1 MTLVHSDVAP
11 ATPRRN
17 PHTDDERLA
26 LLRCLLADRSWTQDA
41 AQRALLLH
49 VLAALRAPG
58 GMPLDEA
65 QWTLLAD
72 ETARYLEFR
81 RQQSLE
87 RQLCGLH
94 GTPVAHPAP
103 RLH

>member
-1 MTLVHSDVAP
+1 MPLMHSDAAP
-11 ATPRRN
+11 AKAPYSHS
-17 PHTDDERLA
+17 PDDERLA
-26 LLRCLLADRSWTQDA
+26 LLRCLLADRTWPQEA
-41 AQRALLLH
+41 AQRARLQH
-49 VLAALRAPG
+49 VLAALRAPR

-87 RQLCGLH
+87 RLLH
-94 GTPVAHPAP
+94 
-103 RLH
+103 

>member
-1 MTLVHSDVAP
+1 MTLTHSDVAST
-11 ATPRRN
+11 TPHRN
-17 PHTDDERLA
+17 PHTDDGRLA
-26 LLRCLLADRSWTQDA
+26 LLRCLLADRTWTQDA
-41 AQRALLLH
+41 AQRALLQH

-87 RQLCGLH
+87 RQLRGLH
-94 GTPVAHPAP
+94 ETDFARPAP

>member
-1 MTLVHSDVAP
+1 MTLMHSDVAP
-11 ATPRRN
+11 ATQRRS
-17 PHTDDERLA
+17 PHADDGRLA
-26 LLRCLLADRSWTQDA
+26 LLRCLLADRTWTQDA
-41 AQRALLLH
+41 AQRVLLQH

-58 GMPLDEA
+58 DMPLDEA

-87 RQLCGLH
+87 RQLLDLRE
-94 GTPVAHPAP
+94 TPVARSAP